1 MSTYTMNMSEEI
13 FGPDAREFDP
23 ERWLRPDSKQ
33 LSDHIYSFSKGTRMC
48 IGIK

>member
-1 MSTYTMNMSEEI
+1 MSSYTMNMSEEI
-13 FGPDAREFDP
+13 FGADARVFNP

-33 LSDHIYSFSKGTRMC
+33 LGEHIYSFSKGPRMC